1 MVKLDTLQEL
11 ARAFKSWY
19 LSRGKQRQGRV
30 IYFPKVILKVSSH
43 CERILATCDC
53 TFAPKYMKHHVC
65 KTEVMPEESDPSA
78 LVSLQSC

>member
-1 MVKLDTLQEL
+1 MLKLDTLQEP
-11 ARAFKSWY
+11 AHAFKSRY
-19 LSRGKQRQGRV
+19 LSRGKQRQSRV

-53 TFAPKYMKHHVC
+53 IFAPKYMKHHLC
-65 KTEVMPEESDPSA
+65 KREAMPEESDPSA